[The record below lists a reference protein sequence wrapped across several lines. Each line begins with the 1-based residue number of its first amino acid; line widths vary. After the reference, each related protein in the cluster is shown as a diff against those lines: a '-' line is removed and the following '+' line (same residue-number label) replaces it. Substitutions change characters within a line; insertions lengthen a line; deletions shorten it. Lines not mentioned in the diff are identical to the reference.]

1 MRARRTDLAA
11 VFERAPGLAER
22 VGARIGDDDPESIVA
37 AAREEL
43 GRMSERELVAVLNAH
58 PRIGADPASLSARSR
73 REQGQDSDPET
84 ARELARLND
93 EYERKF
99 GFRFVVFM
107 RGRAKAELVP
117 VLRMRLDRAREA
129 ELATGLDEF
138 LEIARDRLRHLR

>member
-1 MRARRTDLAA
+1 MRARRTDLGA

-22 VGARIGDDDPESIVA
+22 VGARIADGDPESIIA
-37 AAREEL
+37 AAREEIA
-43 GRMSERELVAVLNAH
+43 GMSEGERIAVLNAH

-73 REQGQDSDPET
+73 HEQGQDADAATEG
-84 ARELARLND
+84 ELARLND

-99 GFRFVVFM
+99 GFRFVAFV

-117 VLRMRLDRAREA
+117 VLQMRLERPRDA

-138 LEIARDRLRHLR
+138 LQIARDRLHQRR